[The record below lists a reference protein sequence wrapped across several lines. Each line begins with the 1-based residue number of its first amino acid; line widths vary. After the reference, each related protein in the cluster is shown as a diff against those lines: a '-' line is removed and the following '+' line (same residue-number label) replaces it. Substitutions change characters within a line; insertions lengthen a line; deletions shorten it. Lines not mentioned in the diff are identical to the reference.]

1 MQHKKITF
9 NNVSGETNEMLVAM
23 LTYAGYS
30 GFEESNDQ
38 LLAYIE
44 ATQFDEPVVSEI
56 AAHFNISYN
65 TETIEQQNWNAL
77 WESNFQPVIIEGIC
91 TIQADFHNIDVT
103 TPYNIYITPKM
114 SFGTGHHAT
123 TRLMI
128 TLMNET
134 NLDRKTVLDFG
145 TGTGV
150 LAIFAAYRG
159 ATHVTAIDNDE
170 WSVENSRENVQRNDC
185 DNIEV
190 LLGSLEDVT
199 PRTWDVIL
207 ANINR
212 HILLHYMT
220 DLYKSVNDGGS
231 LLLSG
236 LLEEDEPAICASAEG
251 AGFTYKK
258 MQKKNGWIAFIFE
271 KA

>member
-9 NNVSGETNEMLVAM
+9 NGISAETSDILIAM
-23 LTYAGYS
+23 LSDAGYS
-30 GFEESNDQ
+30 GFEEADNQ
-38 LLAYIE
+38 LLAYIDE
-44 ATQFDEPVVSEI
+44 AEFDGSVLQQLATS
-56 AAHFNISYN
+56 FSISFDVD
-65 TETIEQQNWNAL
+65 TVAQQNWNAL
-77 WESNFQPVIIEGIC
+77 WESNFQPVIIDGIC
-91 TIQADFHNIDVT
+91 TIQAHFHNIQVN
-103 TPYNIYITPKM
+103 TPYNILITPKM

-134 NLDRKTVLDFG
+134 VLKNRSVLDFG

-150 LAIFAAYRG
+150 LAIFASYLG
-159 ATHVTAIDNDE
+159 AEKVVAIDNDE
-170 WSVENSRENVQRNDC
+170 WSVENAKENVQRNDC
-185 DNIEV
+185 NNIDV
-190 LLGSLEDVT
+190 LPGSLEDVT

-212 HILLHYMT
+212 HILLHYMA
-220 DLYKSVNDGGS
+220 DLYCSLNEGGT

-236 LLEEDEPAICASAEG
+236 LLEADEPAIRESAEG
-251 AGFTYKK
+251 AGFRFLKI
-258 MQKKNGWIAFIFE
+258 QKENGWIAFVFG

>member
-9 NNVSGETNEMLVAM
+9 NNVSGETTEMLIAM

-44 ATQFDEPVVSEI
+44 ETQFDEPVLSEI
-56 AAHFNISYN
+56 AAHFNISYDI
-65 TETIEQQNWNAL
+65 ETIEQQNWNAL

-91 TIQADFHNIDVT
+91 TIQADFHKVDVT
-103 TPYNIYITPKM
+103 TPYNIFITPKM

-128 TLMNET
+128 TLMNEA
-134 NLDRKTVLDFG
+134 NLDGKSVLDFG

-150 LAIFAAYRG
+150 LAIFAAYKG
-159 ATHVTAIDNDE
+159 AKDVTAIDNDE
-170 WSVENSRENVQRNDC
+170 WSVENSKENVARNEC
-185 DNIEV
+185 NNIDV
-190 LLGSLEDVT
+190 SLGSLEDVT

-220 DLYKSVNDGGS
+220 DLYNSVNKAGS

-236 LLEEDEPAICASAEG
+236 LLEEDEPAIRQSAEG
-251 AGFTYKK
+251 AGFTFKK
-258 MQKKNGWIAFIFE
+258 MQKENGWIAFIFE